1 MLSRVEA
8 KLPPL
13 LVVALVAAP
22 MWGIARVTVS
32 FEPALW
38 LRLGLAGLLVV
49 TAVVLVVAGLLEFR
63 RASTTV
69 NPMAPEE
76 SSTVVQSGVYRYSRN
91 PMYLGFLIAL
101 IGWAVWLAAPWALLG
116 PVAYVAWM
124 TRFQILPEE
133 RALNEH
139 FGDDFRDYCRRVRR
153 WI

>member
-1 MLSRVEA
+1 MLSSMEA

-13 LVVALVAAP
+13 LVVALVAAA

-32 FEPALW
+32 FEPAFW
-38 LRLGLAGLLVV
+38 LRLGLAGLLLV

-76 SSTVVQSGVYRYSRN
+76 SSTVVRSGVYRYSRN
-91 PMYLGFLIAL
+91 PMYLGFLVAL

-139 FGDDFRDYCRRVRR
+139 FGDDFRDYCRRTRR
-153 WI
+153 WV

>member
-1 MLSRVEA
+1 MLSRLEA

-13 LVVALVAAP
+13 LVVALVGAA

-32 FEPALW
+32 FEPAFW

-49 TAVVLVVAGLLEFR
+49 TGVVLVVAGLLEFR

-76 SSTVVQSGVYRYSRN
+76 SSSIVQSGIYRHTRN
-91 PMYLGFLIAL
+91 PMYLGFLLAL
-101 IGWAVWLAAPWALLG
+101 IAWAVWLAAPWALLG
-116 PVAYVAWM
+116 PVIYVVGM
-124 TRFQILPEE
+124 TRFQIIPEE
-133 RALNEH
+133 RALAEQ
-139 FGDDFRDYCRRVRR
+139 FGEDYLDYCRRTRR